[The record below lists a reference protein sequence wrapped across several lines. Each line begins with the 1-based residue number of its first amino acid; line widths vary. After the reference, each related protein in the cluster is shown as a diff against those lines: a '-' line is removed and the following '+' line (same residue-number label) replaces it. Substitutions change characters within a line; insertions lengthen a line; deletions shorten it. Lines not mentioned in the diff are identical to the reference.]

1 MASPSVTNW
10 LPKINDYG
18 VLQNQPANLNL
29 ASATNFRFMLD
40 KIPTVTY
47 FCMSA
52 NAPSFSSEPQEYAY
66 MMGVNPKFPGG
77 RSSTDISIRFIIDEG
92 FINYREM
99 YSWMRSGLPYRDFTE
114 IVPEYKSTPS
124 DGRLFLLN
132 NKKNPIKCMTFGNLI
147 PTQLSGFTLTHNET
161 EPTVLTATVN
171 FQYDTFNVFDVPK
184 SDPRIY

>member
-1 MASPSVTNW
+1 MASPNIDNW
-10 LPKINDYG
+10 IARIKEYG
-18 VLQNQPANLNL
+18 VLQNQPNNYNL
-29 ASATNFRFMLD
+29 ASSTNFRFMLD
-40 KIPTVTY
+40 NIPTVTY

-52 NAPSFSSEPQEYAY
+52 NAPSFSSEPQEYPY

-99 YSWMRSGLPYRDFTE
+99 YKWMRSGLPYRDFTE

-132 NKKNPIKCMTFGNLI
+132 NKKNPIKCMTFSNLI

-161 EPTVLTATVN
+161 EPSVLTATVN
-171 FQYDTFNVFDVPK
+171 FVYDVFNVFDVPS
-184 SDPRIY
+184 SDPKIY

>member
-10 LPKINDYG
+10 LARINEYG
-18 VLQNQPANLNL
+18 ILQNQPANLNL

-47 FCMSA
+47 FCMSV

-66 MMGVNPKFPGG
+66 MMAANPKFPGG
-77 RSSTDISIRFIIDEG
+77 RSSTDISIRFIIDEN
-92 FINYREM
+92 FVNYREM

-124 DGRLFLLN
+124 DGRLLLLN
-132 NKKNPIKCMTFGNLI
+132 NKKNPIKCMTFSNLI

-161 EPTVLTATVN
+161 DPTVLTATVN
-171 FQYDTFNVFDVPK
+171 FVFDAFGVFDVPTSNPK
-184 SDPRIY
+184 IY